1 VNTTPRLQPTLRA
14 RTRLTNL
21 RKSCA
26 RLHSKTSPAYYSRA
40 TDHANSPARHGQ
52 HTPALPPC
60 TDCALPNNCTCH
72 DKGTAV
78 SQKRH
83 TIDLVSVTQM
93 TTNRHAFFAL
103 FSLLLGPF
111 VAVPA
116 HAQTTVEPPT
126 AAPAAP
132 ALAPVEPAPT
142 AATGASTEV
151 TTTALA
157 PVEAATPPAAAPV
170 EAAPLAPE
178 PAPELAVEPTPEP
191 APEKKPEW
199 YELLKIRGY
208 TQFRY
213 NRLPTFDTNEALVN
227 DQGDKYIGGNSGF
240 GIRRARVII
249 FGDVH
254 PQVAVYLQT
263 DFGSAIGD
271 QNHVAIVRDWY
282 ADVAL
287 DADKEFRFRIGQS
300 KVPFGFEN
308 LQSSQNRLA
317 FDRNDAIN
325 SALKDERDL
334 GLFAYWAPAPIRKR
348 FKDLVDHNL
357 KGSGDYGVV
366 GLGIYNGQTA
376 NRFDRND
383 NLHVVGRISYPFQFG
398 EQFVELGVGGYTGL
412 YQISTLNAEGGPE
425 YFVKD
430 TDNNLRDARAI
441 VSAVVYPQPFGLQ
454 AEYNIGKGPQQLEGT
469 TSPTVIGSHD
479 LKGGYVQAMYKIDE
493 PFGTVSLI
501 PYARGTM
508 YEGGKKFE
516 VNTPRYDVKELE
528 IGAEWQIIKPLE
540 VTLAY
545 MFSDRTSSKAPYAQQ
560 KGQVARIQV
569 QVNY

>member
-1 VNTTPRLQPTLRA
+1 MA
-14 RTRLTNL
+14 
-21 RKSCA
+21 
-26 RLHSKTSPAYYSRA
+26 
-40 TDHANSPARHGQ
+40 
-52 HTPALPPC
+52 
-60 TDCALPNNCTCH
+60 
-72 DKGTAV
+72 
-78 SQKRH
+78 
-83 TIDLVSVTQM
+83 
-93 TTNRHAFFAL
+93 TNRHTFL
-103 FSLLLGPF
+103 SLLSLLAAPF
-111 VAVPA
+111 VAISA
-116 HAQTTVEPPT
+116 HAQPPVATEAPTAT
-126 AAPAAP
+126 AAPVAPPETPVAPTVETQLAPPSTLADPVAP
-132 ALAPVEPAPT
+132 A
-142 AATGASTEV
+142 
-151 TTTALA
+151 
-157 PVEAATPPAAAPV
+157 
-170 EAAPLAPE
+170 EAAPFE
-178 PAPELAVEPTPEP
+178 PSTTAPELAAVPAPEP

-199 YELLKIRGY
+199 YETLKIRGY

-213 NRLPTFDTNEALVN
+213 NRLPTFDTNEALIN
-227 DQGDKYIGGNSGF
+227 DQGDKYIGAGSGF

-249 FGDVH
+249 YGDVH

-263 DFGSAIGD
+263 DFASAIGD

-287 DADKEFRFRIGQS
+287 DSDKEFRFRIGQS

-325 SALKDERDL
+325 SAVKDERDL
-334 GLFAYWAPAPIRKR
+334 GVFAYWAPAPIRKR

-366 GLGIYNGQTA
+366 GVGIYNGQTA

-398 EQFVELGVGGYTGL
+398 DQFVELGVGGYTGL
-412 YQISTLNAEGGPE
+412 YQISTLNVEGGTE

-430 TDNNLRDARAI
+430 TDNNLRDARAA

-454 AEYNIGKGPQQLEGT
+454 AEYNIGKGPQQLAGT
-469 TSPTVIGSHD
+469 STPTVIGTHD
-479 LKGGYVQAMYKIDE
+479 LAGGYVQAMYKIDE

-516 VNTPRYDVKELE
+516 VNTPRYDIKELE
-528 IGAEWQIIKPLE
+528 LGAEWQIIKPIE

-560 KGQVARIQV
+560 KGQIARIQL